1 MTWKFRPTLFCA
13 LVLAL
18 ATLGCTSG
26 NPNEGLALNPA
37 LPATRV
43 GESLTISA
51 QPMEDLATELEWEI
65 QEFHGGGFTQSR
77 GFSITYVAPP
87 AAGTYH
93 LVARATRPDGSRF
106 KQVVVV
112 KVLADPRIEPATAS
126 LAPGGS
132 QGFAARMRGLPR
144 STVVWTVDEP
154 GGGTISPEGQYTA
167 PSQPGTY
174 HILATSTVDP
184 TVSATATVRVE

>member
-1 MTWKFRPTLFCA
+1 MAWKLRPTLLTA
-13 LVLAL
+13 LVLT
-18 ATLGCTSG
+18 TLGCSSG

-37 LPATRV
+37 LPVARV
-43 GESLTISA
+43 GESLLIAA
-51 QPMEDLATELEWEI
+51 QPLEELATEPEWEI
-65 QEFHGGGFTQSR
+65 QELHGGGFTQSR
-77 GFSITYVAPP
+77 GFAITYVAPP

-93 LVARATRPDGSRF
+93 LVARATRVDGSWL
-106 KQVVVV
+106 KQVVEVR
-112 KVLADPRIEPATAS
+112 VLADPRIEPATAS

-132 QGFAARMRGLPR
+132 RTLTARMRGLPR
-144 STVVWTVDEP
+144 STVTWSIEEP
-154 GGGTISPEGQYTA
+154 EGGTISPEGQYTA

>member
-1 MTWKFRPTLFCA
+1 MAWKLRPTLFYA

-18 ATLGCTSG
+18 AALGCASG
-26 NPNEGLALNPA
+26 DPNEGLVLNPA

-43 GESLTISA
+43 GESLTIST
-51 QPMEDLATELEWEI
+51 QPLEELATEPEWEI
-65 QEFHGGGFTQSR
+65 LEFHGGGFTQSR

-93 LVARATRPDGSRF
+93 LVARAMRPDGSRF
-106 KQVVVV
+106 KQVVEV

-126 LAPGGS
+126 MTPGS
-132 QGFAARMRGLPR
+132 SRSFAARMRGLPR
-144 STVVWTVDEP
+144 PTVTWTVEEP
-154 GGGTISPEGQYTA
+154 GGGTISREGQYTA
-167 PSQPGTY
+167 PSQSGTY
-174 HILATSTVDP
+174 HIIATSTVDP